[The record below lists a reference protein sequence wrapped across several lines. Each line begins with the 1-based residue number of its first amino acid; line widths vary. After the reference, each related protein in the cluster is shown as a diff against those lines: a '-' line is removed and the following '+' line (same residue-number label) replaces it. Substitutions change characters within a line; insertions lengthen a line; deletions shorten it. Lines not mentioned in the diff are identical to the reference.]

1 MKTRIIMVGGF
12 LGAGKTTL
20 LYKIA
25 HEYALQGIK
34 VGLITNDQA
43 AGLVDTAYLERT
55 GSVVSEVNGSCFCC
69 NFKGLTDAIGYIQS
83 QGQIEIIIAEPV
95 GSCTDLSAT
104 LIQPLKDHFRDS
116 IIVSPLS
123 VLIDPKR
130 LESILGGGTSGLHSS
145 AAYIVRKQLEEADI
159 IVINK
164 ADLLSEGEASS
175 LKKQAELEWP
185 DASVFLLSGKS
196 GLGLDDWLSRVL
208 VDNYAGGRILEID
221 YDVYAEGEAVLGW
234 LNRTSVLGSEKAD
247 WNDFADRLLHSLAGK
262 FDKEKAAV
270 GHVKLFLEKEDE
282 NDYLIGNMTGGE
294 DTISRRGSLKNAGTV
309 KMTLNAR
316 VQMDPDKLEGL
327 VNEEISR
334 ICGDDILELL
344 QESRCLSPGRPNP
357 TYRYNEVM
365 MSPTSSS
372 GGDILVNKGG
382 VS

>member
-25 HEYALQGIK
+25 NEYALQGIK

-69 NFKGLTDAIGYIQS
+69 NFKGLTDAIEHIQS
-83 QGQIEIIIAEPV
+83 QGNIEIIIAEPV

-104 LIQPLKDHFRDS
+104 LIQPLKDHFHDK

-123 VLIDPKR
+123 VLTDPKR

-164 ADLLSEGEASS
+164 ADLLSESEASS

-185 DASVFLLSGKS
+185 DASVFLLSAKD
-196 GLGLDDWLSRVL
+196 GLGLDDWLSRVT

-234 LNRTSVLGSEKAD
+234 LNRTSVLGSENAD

-262 FDKEKAAV
+262 FDNEKAPV
-270 GHVKLFLEKEDE
+270 GHVKLFIEKENE
-282 NDYLIGNMTGGE
+282 NDYLVGNITGE
-294 DTISRRGSLKNAGTV
+294 KDTINRRGSLKNGGTV

-327 VNEEISR
+327 VNEEISK

-357 TYRYNEVM
+357 TYRYSHVI
-365 MSPTSSS
+365 
-372 GGDILVNKGG
+372 D
-382 VS
+382 